1 MKKIACCLLFVWF
14 QSVQAEIPNA
24 YQPLVIKPP
33 FSFTERRIDLTPA
46 LLQAR
51 QQKKP
56 LLVYLGAYDCPP
68 CKTYTAFLENHLEAM
83 RPTLASVVVVDIR
96 TWLKGPKLVFEIDGQ
111 SFTPGEFK
119 AHVGDAH
126 TSLVFPSWW
135 LLDPAST
142 RQLRQMPRG
151 AGEFVKLESHT
162 QLITGL

>member
-1 MKKIACCLLFVWF
+1 MNKIICLLLLACF
-14 QSVQAEIPNA
+14 QSAHAEIPDT
-24 YQPLVIKPP
+24 YQPVVIKPP

-51 QQKKP
+51 QLNKP
-56 LLVYLGAYDCPP
+56 VLVYLGATDCPP
-68 CKTYTAFLENHLEAM
+68 CKTYTAFLEKHQEAM
-83 RPTLASVVVVDIR
+83 RPTLASVVLVDIR
-96 TWLKGPKLVFEIDGQ
+96 TWLKGPKLVFQIDGQ
-111 SFTPGEFK
+111 SFTPAEFK

-126 TSLVFPSWW
+126 ASLVFPSWW
-135 LLDPAST
+135 LLDPVST